1 MFPPSDEDLDNAY
14 ATNTQNY
21 CVYIRLENSREFQL
35 KSEHQLGKSENIL
48 GAELPPCCSKTGSS
62 CQQVV

>member
-1 MFPPSDEDLDNAY
+1 ML
-14 ATNTQNY
+14 TRQTRKTI
-21 CVYIRLENSREFQL
+21 VYIRLENSREFQL

-48 GAELPPCCSKTGSS
+48 GAELPPCCSKTGSG